1 MTTILYVAQIIVA
14 ITLIALVTIQG
25 IPSGVGRMFGGD
37 TSFRTTRRG
46 LERTLFQL
54 TAVVSAIFFILAII
68 STRVSL

>member
-25 IPSGVGRMFGGD
+25 IQSGVGSMFGGD

>member
-1 MTTILYVAQIIVA
+1 MSTILYVAQIIVA
-14 ITLIALVTIQG
+14 ITLVALVTIQS
-25 IPSGVGRMFGGD
+25 IQSGAGSMFGGD

-68 STRVSL
+68 STRLSL